1 MLPYPHNGIRYR
13 HYGRILENMIKKA
26 VDYPEGEGKKQL
38 ISLIANHMK
47 KCFLNW
53 NKDGVEDQKILD
65 DLRDYSKGMIN
76 LTPEDLHLNEQQRVY
91 VPRRPQQNN
100 NQRRPQQN
108 NNQRKKY

>member
-1 MLPYPHNGIRYR
+1 
-13 HYGRILENMIKKA
+13 
-26 VDYPEGEGKKQL
+26 
-38 ISLIANHMK
+38 
-47 KCFLNW
+47 
-53 NKDGVEDQKILD
+53 
-65 DLRDYSKGMIN
+65 MIN

>member
-1 MLPYPHNGIRYR
+1 MLPE
-13 HYGRILENMIKKA
+13 LEQRRGGGSEN
-26 VDYPEGEGKKQL
+26 L
-38 ISLIANHMK
+38 
-47 KCFLNW
+47 
-53 NKDGVEDQKILD
+53 EDLH
-65 DLRDYSKGMIN
+65 DYSKGMIN

>member
-1 MLPYPHNGIRYR
+1 MRR
-13 HYGRILENMIKKA
+13 KA
-26 VDYPEGEGKKQL
+26 ADQ
-38 ISLIANHMK
+38 LIANHMK

-65 DLRDYSKGMIN
+65 DLRDYSKGVIN